1 MTVYDTGLQNLE
13 RPSHVKFNTHETDTP
28 INQHRDFTTHPP
40 LLEWESDLAHA

>member
-1 MTVYDTGLQNLE
+1 MLQNLE

-40 LLEWESDLAHA
+40 LLTKWNVKHPRGMGI